1 VFLLAEVPLAGA
13 LPLGVLLVIEGEMEF
28 AESGFLEKKGM
39 ILLGLEILGEEKA
52 LLFFG
57 ALLVIWY
64 SWHLFSS
71 ADWTGGIGTCASGPC
86 RCTGM
91 LVRQ

>member
-1 VFLLAEVPLAGA
+1 MCLLAEVPLAGV
-13 LPLGVLLVIEGEMEF
+13 LLHGVLLMVEEKVSAVSEL
-28 AESGFLEKKGM
+28 LEKKEK
-39 ILLGLEILGEEKA
+39 IPPGLEILGEEKT

-71 ADWTGGIGTCASGPC
+71 AD
-86 RCTGM
+86 
-91 LVRQ
+91 

>member
-1 VFLLAEVPLAGA
+1 MDRSSARVRQSIFLLAEVPLAGV
-13 LPLGVLLVIEGEMEF
+13 LPLEALLVTEGEMES
-28 AESGFLEKKGM
+28 AGSGFLEKKEM

-57 ALLVIWY
+57 ASLVIWY

-71 ADWTGGIGTCASGPC
+71 VD
-86 RCTGM
+86 
-91 LVRQ
+91 

>member
-1 VFLLAEVPLAGA
+1 LAGA
-13 LPLGVLLVIEGEMEF
+13 LPLGVLLVIEGEMES

-39 ILLGLEILGEEKA
+39 ILLGMEILGEEE

-64 SWHLFSS
+64 SWNLFSS
-71 ADWTGGIGTCASGPC
+71 VDWTGGHRQSYFWSLSMYRCADTTIRS
-86 RCTGM
+86 
-91 LVRQ
+91 L